1 MIEARGLTKRFGQT
15 VAADGLTFSVRPG
28 EVTGFLGRDGAGKTT
43 TLRMILGLQRPTS
56 GTVTVDGR
64 PYADLVAPLR
74 HVGSLLDARAVQ
86 PGCTATEPGGL
97 RGLLAYVAIELSA
110 GISPAAGQ
118 IAPLAFCRSGS
129 LPECA
134 RNRRFCGGIR
144 SCPAAAHLQCGR
156 IARSGRGGRGRTGDL
171 GPCRPG
177 PMPAE
182 PSRGSVN
189 VRIAQGKGSPEGNRR
204 RTGTGQRPK
213 GTNRRTPDE
222 GKPEEGGRRGKNPAG
237 KRETGGKP
245 AGETGGREVRPQTT
259 R

>member
-1 MIEARGLTKRFGQT
+1 MFECPKTVSSASCSCCSVREPSPWAGNAGSSTAMGARARSRRSGRFGRGDVLRSRLLVT
-15 VAADGLTFSVRPG
+15 GDSVAASDP
-28 EVTGFLGRDGAGKTT
+28 A
-43 TLRMILGLQRPTS
+43 Q
-56 GTVTVDGR
+56 
-64 PYADLVAPLR
+64 PL
-74 HVGSLLDARAVQ
+74 
-86 PGCTATEPGGL
+86 P
-97 RGLLAYVAIELSA
+97 I
-110 GISPAAGQ
+110 
-118 IAPLAFCRSGS
+118 
-129 LPECA
+129 
-134 RNRRFCGGIR
+134 
-144 SCPAAAHLQCGR
+144 CGR

-182 PSRGSVN
+182 PPRGSVN
-189 VRIAQGKGSPEGNRR
+189 VRIAHGKGSPEGNRR
-204 RTGTGQRPK
+204 RTGPGQRPK